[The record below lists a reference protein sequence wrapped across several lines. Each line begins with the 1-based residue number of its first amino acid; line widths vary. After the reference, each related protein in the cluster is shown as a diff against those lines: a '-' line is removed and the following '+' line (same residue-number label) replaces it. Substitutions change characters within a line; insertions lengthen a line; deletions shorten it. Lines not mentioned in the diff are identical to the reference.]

1 MRKYCSAS
9 RQVRLAGRGRRPSVG
24 PSCAPCRHRRVLR
37 VSGRDRCQLRSP
49 VRHRVRRSP
58 AGPARRS
65 CSVSLE
71 FAPVDVEARGV
82 DLGPGGRRH
91 PGVGPGAV
99 VAEQPAAL
107 VVVADPHVLVAVHVV
122 VDPRGVPGLQRET
135 TAVLAILVPA
145 GAARLSWS
153 WAAVGLVGVVSALW
167 WADPRRCGGTPSPVG
182 ATASRCSSS
191 SSRSPLGCSESSW
204 CWSARVRQ
212 GGNGV
217 PVGKRRS
224 TSAEPRRAPRSARPP
239 NDPCDRRARGPRIP
253 AGHVDPE
260 STVRLSARRSSRRPY
275 VSSTQVSR

>member
-1 MRKYCSAS
+1 MRTVPPPSGAS
-9 RQVRLAGRGRRPSVG
+9 G
-24 PSCAPCRHRRVLR
+24 
-37 VSGRDRCQLRSP
+37 
-49 VRHRVRRSP
+49 
-58 AGPARRS
+58 
-65 CSVSLE
+65 
-71 FAPVDVEARGV
+71 
-82 DLGPGGRRH
+82 LGPGQMPTAVSGPASRPQVTSRSRSAIMLCLPRIRPSRRRGPRRRPWARRPTPPGCRSRCRCCGTAGR
-91 PGVGPGAV
+91 PGRGGR
-99 VAEQPAAL
+99 
-107 VVVADPHVLVAVHVV
+107 PHVLVAVHVV
-122 VDPRGVPGLQRET
+122 VDRRGVPGLHRET